1 MEYDQEDSTS
11 STYQSQ
17 MVHEIQSKYFPSD
30 NLFPNEYFGSV
41 HVDSDSY
48 QPQGPNRYS
57 EWKNGTSPYNVSLF
71 QEMKSDNLA
80 RSRREHIKDAMKFVW
95 NNYRKY
101 AFGADELKPKSGEK
115 DECWGGIG
123 VTLVDALDTLILMG
137 MDDEF
142 KEATEWVS
150 KNLDFDKNE
159 TVSLFE
165 TTIRSLGGLLS
176 AYDWSKDAIFL
187 EKAKDLGDR
196 LVKAF
201 DTAYVDGF
209 PFNYINLRTGMTS
222 PASWMKNKLLLA
234 EVGTLA
240 LEFRDLSKHTGNET
254 YAKKSQHIFEVL
266 KEIQPDSGLF
276 PKFLTSKDKHVQIS
290 GKEVSFGAMGDS
302 FYEYELKVWLQGM
315 RKEKMYRD
323 MYDKSIQGLHDE
335 KLKVSSNG
343 LTYIFLDQKT
353 QEMDHLS
360 CFMGGLLALGA
371 FTDPQGFESNRAQR
385 DLKTSKALAY
395 TCYQMYATM
404 ETGLSPEIMKFPLGI
419 KGIQELRP
427 ISASDS
433 YYLLRPE
440 TIETFFI
447 LTRVTGDPIYREWG
461 KCCDCVMIFSF
472 VCYSILT
479 LLTKSLFCSGWEIFQ
494 NIEKY
499 SKTKYGYGTVKNVQ
513 DKKKS
518 FIDDKMES
526 FFLGETLKY
535 FYLLFDPES
544 KVDLD
549 KYVFNTEAHPLRIE

>member
-1 MEYDQEDSTS
+1 MSIPKQIRWRKKELNLHLLNLAIVSFFSIYFLGLKRILEYDQQVSTS
-11 STYQSQ
+11 SHPLRMAQQ
-17 MVHEIQSKYFPSD
+17 IQSKYFPSE
-30 NLFPNEYFGSV
+30 NLFPDEYFGFDY
-41 HVDSDSY
+41 VDSDSY

-57 EWKNGTSPYNVSLF
+57 EWKEGTSPYNVTLF
-71 QEMKSDNLA
+71 QQMKSDDLA
-80 RSRREHIKDAMKFVW
+80 RSRRKHVKEAMKFVW
-95 NNYRKY
+95 DNYRKY
-101 AFGADELKPKSGEK
+101 AWGADELKPISGK
-115 DECWGGIG
+115 RHDCWGGIG
-123 VTLVDALDTLILMG
+123 VTLVDSLDTLILMG

-142 KEATEWVS
+142 KEATEWVA
-150 KNLDFDKNE
+150 KNLDFDKNQ

-176 AYDWSKDAIFL
+176 AYDWSKDAVFL
-187 EKAKDLGDR
+187 KKAQDLGDR
-196 LVKAF
+196 LAKAF

-209 PFNYINLRTGMTS
+209 PMNYINLKTGKTEF
-222 PASWMKNKLLLA
+222 ASWMRNKILLA

-254 YAKKSQHIFEVL
+254 YAQKSEHIFEVL

-276 PKFLTSKDKHVQIS
+276 PKFLTSNKEKHVQLS

-343 LTYIFLDQKT
+343 LTYIFLDQRT

-385 DLKTSKALAY
+385 DLKTSKALAF

-404 ETGLSPEIMKFPLGI
+404 KSGLSPDVVKFPLNA
-419 KGIQELRP
+419 KDVQELRP
-427 ISASDS
+427 IAVNQA

-440 TIETFFI
+440 TIETFLI

-461 KCCDCVMIFSF
+461 KCCHDFLMLFFALLEYMV
-472 VCYSILT
+472 LT
-479 LLTKSLFCSGWEIFQ
+479 QLTKSLLRKQVGRF
-494 NIEKY
+494 
-499 SKTKYGYGTVKNVQ
+499 
-513 DKKKS
+513 
-518 FIDDKMES
+518 
-526 FFLGETLKY
+526 
-535 FYLLFDPES
+535 S
-544 KVDLD
+544 KV
-549 KYVFNTEAHPLRIE
+549 